1 MKRAPETKSRDSLAY
16 APRFFLS
23 MLFALVA
30 FAVVTYLATG
40 SFATTAIQTLV
51 CAVLIQVGYFL
62 TMLYLVRQEAKARKS
77 EADGSKPDLDKA
89 TPKVP
94 VTMNEPGHSKF

>member
-16 APRFFLS
+16 APRFFVS
-23 MLFALVA
+23 MLVALVA
-30 FAVVTYLATG
+30 FAVVTYVTTG
-40 SFATTAIQTLV
+40 SLATTAIQTLV

-77 EADGSKPDLDKA
+77 ELDGRQELDKA
-89 TPKVP
+89 KPKVP

>member
-51 CAVLIQVGYFL
+51 CAVLIQLGYFA

-77 EADGSKPDLDKA
+77 ELDGRQELDKA
-89 TPKVP
+89 KPKVP

>member
-23 MLFALVA
+23 MLLALVA

-51 CAVLIQVGYFL
+51 CAVLIQLGYFA

-77 EADGSKPDLDKA
+77 ELDGRQEPDKA

>member
-23 MLFALVA
+23 MLLALVA
-30 FAVVTYLATG
+30 FAVVTYFATG

-51 CAVLIQVGYFL
+51 CAELIQVGYFL

-77 EADGSKPDLDKA
+77 ELDGKQELDKA
-89 TPKVP
+89 KPKVP